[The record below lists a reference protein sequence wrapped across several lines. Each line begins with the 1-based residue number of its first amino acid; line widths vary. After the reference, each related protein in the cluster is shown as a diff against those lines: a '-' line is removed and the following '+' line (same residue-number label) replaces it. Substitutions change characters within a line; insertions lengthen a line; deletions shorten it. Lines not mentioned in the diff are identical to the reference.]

1 MIRDLMLL
9 PGVPR
14 RLLDDI
20 GEMRDL
26 VRELLET
33 EHDLTRT
40 SKAMDE
46 KLDTA
51 NKRLDR
57 ALDELRGFNAK
68 LDRLDRRVEHLETE
82 MTIVR
87 AGMEEIAQAVPEFGK
102 GPLEKAKDALTGG
115 GEA

>member
-33 EHDLTRT
+33 EHELTRT
-40 SKAMDE
+40 SKAMAE
-46 KLDTA
+46 KLDVA
-51 NKRLDR
+51 NKRLDH
-57 ALDELRGFNAK
+57 ALDELRGFNTK
-68 LDRLDRRVEHLETE
+68 LDRLDRRVEHLESE

-87 AGMEEIAQAVPEFGK
+87 AGMEEVAQAVPEFGK
-102 GPLEKAKDALTGG
+102 GPLERAKDALTGG
-115 GEA
+115 AET

>member
-40 SKAMDE
+40 SKAMAQ
-46 KLDTA
+46 KLDVA
-51 NKRLDR
+51 NARLDH
-57 ALDELRGFNAK
+57 ALEELRGFNEK
-68 LDRLDRRVEHLETE
+68 LDRLDRRVEHIESE
-82 MTIVR
+82 MILVR
-87 AGMEEIAQAVPEFGK
+87 AGMDEVTQAVPELGK
-102 GPLEKAKDALTGG
+102 GPFEKAKDAFTGG
-115 GEA
+115 ES